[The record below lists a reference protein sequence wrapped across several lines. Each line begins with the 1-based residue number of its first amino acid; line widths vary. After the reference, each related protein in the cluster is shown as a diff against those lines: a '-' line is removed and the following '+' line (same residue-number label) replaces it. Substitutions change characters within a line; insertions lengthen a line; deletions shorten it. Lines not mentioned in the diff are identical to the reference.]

1 MLAEATHSQRHL
13 CGESNSKLIHHSPA
27 IAEAKAGQ
35 YSNIHTMNISEQI
48 DDFIRTEGKGNAR
61 DAVNVALTKIELL
74 ETQIADL
81 KRLNEEMAK
90 AIFEDEGLSTRQTF
104 AAMAMQGFC
113 SNPNILKGSWME
125 SKFAICEMAEE
136 VANIMASRLKSN

>member
-1 MLAEATHSQRHL
+1 
-13 CGESNSKLIHHSPA
+13 
-27 IAEAKAGQ
+27 
-35 YSNIHTMNISEQI
+35 MNISEQI

-61 DAVNVALTKIELL
+61 DAVNIALTKIDLL
-74 ETQIADL
+74 ETKIADL
-81 KRLNEEMAK
+81 ERINEEMAK
-90 AIFEDEGLSTRQTF
+90 AIFESKGLTVMQTF

-113 SNPNILKGSWME
+113 SNPNILEGSWME